1 MEMNHADIIKMGY
14 EAGLC
19 DEYGVDDEQV
29 YIANHLMQFAILVL
43 SHSMPEKGQGGRDE

>member
-1 MEMNHADIIKMGY
+1 MTLDDIIRMGY

-19 DEYGVDDEQV
+19 DDHGCSDQYGGV

-43 SHSMPEKGQGGRDE
+43 TRSLATGEQK